1 MPGYSFEKTRCWIDE
16 FGPNNVQLKNPTQ
29 YTKQNKS
36 TLNPTHII
44 DDKLSESNYTST
56 QVGICKVLLKML
68 NISKINFDHDI
79 YMLGIDSITFSKLII
94 ELENYFNIFFE
105 DEFLDYDAFSNLTN
119 LVNYIDS
126 RRNAM

>member
-1 MPGYSFEKTRCWIDE
+1 
-16 FGPNNVQLKNPTQ
+16 
-29 YTKQNKS
+29 
-36 TLNPTHII
+36 
-44 DDKLSESNYTST
+44 
-56 QVGICKVLLKML
+56 ML
-68 NISKINFDHDI
+68 NISKVNFDYDI